1 MRHADH
7 KPLYRHTGVALLRA
21 AATPLSSAPDQW
33 PDLTDIASCRAWL
46 DQMWARDGLAAAVR
60 QASPS
65 LADRVD
71 AIRAGHTMSDKQL
84 RSATVSAVRYVL
96 RSIGRPT
103 PFGLFAGVAP
113 VTLAAVG
120 RVELRAGHRAAARVD
135 AQWLADIIT
144 RAEACPQ
151 LLERLYVTANDL
163 TVRRDD
169 RLELPQGTDRAR
181 VLCTSAILTAWQ
193 AAATPMRFG
202 DLIDKLANDFTTDR
216 LKVRD
221 SITALLVRP
230 GFLLTSLRAPFT
242 VTDPF
247 THVMTV
253 LHDANAAELPEIADL
268 LGELDAVH
276 AKLRHHNAH
285 TTSGAEQHEARA
297 ALINHMR
304 TLSPAGRTPIAA
316 DLLLDNTVE
325 LPIKVAQEMAAAA
338 SALLRTTR
346 HPAGDPA
353 WREYQAEFT
362 DRYGVGTLVPLLEV
376 VSPDAGL
383 GYPARFHGSLRSA
396 PAVALGPRDE
406 RLLAL
411 AWQAMAHGSRE
422 IVLSDNDL
430 AALTDPDFDERY
442 IPPHVELAARVHC
455 ASVDALNR
463 DEFTLTV
470 APARSAGTL
479 TSRFTPMATG
489 SGLAE
494 AYRALPAA
502 TEGALRA
509 QLSFGPKFVPAEN
522 VCRVPAY
529 LDHMIPLGEHRGHDD
544 PTTLIP
550 LEDLAV
556 CATRDRLYL
565 VSRSRRR
572 VVEPQVFH
580 ALALDKQPHPLARFL
595 AELPR
600 AFSASWYQ
608 FDWGPH
614 VTLPV
619 LPRVRYGRTVLS
631 PAQWRLSTTDLPP
644 EGTEPQGWC
653 ELLAAWRIRWNC
665 PDVVELRDA
674 DRTLRLSL
682 DEPVHAT
689 LLHNHLVKHGQ
700 AILYEATDVAD
711 YGWIDGHAHEIALPL
726 VTTRPAAPSPLHG
739 PLPEVTNQHGQLPGD
754 PGSTW
759 LTAKIHTHP
768 ERIDGILTTRLPQL
782 LKALPEGTA
791 WWFVRYHSRHE
802 TDHLRLRL
810 RPTAEYYAACT
821 IAVGEWAKRV
831 RQAGLITDVRFASYQ
846 PEIGR
851 YGHGAA
857 LEAAEDVFATDSQL
871 VAAML
876 RALPAKSVNATAL
889 AVANMV
895 GIVRGLL
902 GTPANAANWLIN
914 RAAPAVTIARDI
926 LDDAMRISVDQ
937 TALRQLPGWTESV
950 EQAWQARAET
960 LTTYRGHLHSG
971 TGVDINSSLESLLH
985 MHHNRAI
992 GINPDHERLCKRLT
1006 RHAALAWRAMHQ
1018 GGDSQ

>member
-1 MRHADH
+1 MRTADH

-21 AATPLSSAPDQW
+21 SATPLTSAPDQW
-33 PDLTDIASCRAWL
+33 PDLADIASCRAWL
-46 DQMWARDGLAAAVR
+46 DRMWARDGLAAAVR

-71 AIRAGHTMSDKQL
+71 AIQTGQAVSDKQV
-84 RSATVSAVRYVL
+84 RGATVSTVRYVL

-103 PFGLFAGVAP
+103 PFGLFAGVSP
-113 VTLAAVG
+113 VTLGPVG
-120 RVELRAGHRAAARVD
+120 RVEWRAGHRAVVRAD

-144 RAEACPQ
+144 RAESCPA
-151 LLERLYVTANDL
+151 LLERLHVTVNDL
-163 TVRRDD
+163 TVRRGD

-181 VLCTSAILTAWQ
+181 VLCTAAILAAWQ
-193 AAATPMRFG
+193 AAATPVRFG
-202 DLIDKLANDFTTDR
+202 DLIDKLAADFTTDR
-216 LKVRD
+216 LKVRN

-230 GFLLTSLRAPFT
+230 GFLLTNLRAPFT
-242 VTDPF
+242 VTDPLSHLL
-247 THVMTV
+247 TR
-253 LHDANAAELPEIADL
+253 LHDADAADLPEIADL
-268 LGELDAVH
+268 LRDLDAVH
-276 AKLRHHNAH
+276 TELGRHNAP
-285 TTSGAEQHEARA
+285 TTFGDEQHQART
-297 ALINHMR
+297 ALISHMR
-304 TLSPAGRTPIAA
+304 ALSPAGRTPIAA
-316 DLLLDNTVE
+316 DLLLDTTID
-325 LPIKVAQEMAAAA
+325 LPNVVAQEMAAAA

-346 HPAGDPA
+346 HPTGDPA

-376 VSPDAGL
+376 VSPETGL
-383 GYPARFHGSLRSA
+383 GYPARFHGSLRPA
-396 PAVALGPRDE
+396 PAVALGQRDE
-406 RLLAL
+406 RLLAM
-411 AWQAMAHGSRE
+411 AWQAMADGSRE
-422 IVLSDNDL
+422 IVLSHTDL
-430 AALTDPDFDERY
+430 AALTDPDLDERH
-442 IPPHVELAARVHC
+442 IPPHVELAARLHC
-455 ASVDALNR
+455 VGADALNR
-463 DEFTLTV
+463 GEFTLTV

-494 AYRALPAA
+494 VYRALPAA

-522 VCRVPAY
+522 VCRVPTY
-529 LDHMIPLGEHRGHDD
+529 LDHVIPLGEHRGHDD
-544 PTTLIP
+544 SATLIP
-550 LEDLAV
+550 LQDLAV

-614 VTLPV
+614 VTLPA

-631 PAQWRLSTTDLPP
+631 PAQWRLATTDLPQQ
-644 EGTEPQGWC
+644 GTDPQGRRD
-653 ELLAAWRIRWNC
+653 LLTAWRSRWNC

-674 DRTLRLSL
+674 DRTLRLRL

-689 LLHNHLVKHGQ
+689 LLHTHLVKHGQ
-700 AILYEATDVAD
+700 AILYEAADVAD
-711 YGWIDGHAHEIALPL
+711 YGWIGGHAHEIALPL
-726 VTTRPAAPSPLHG
+726 VTTRPAAPPPLHG

-754 PGSTW
+754 PGATW

-782 LKALPEGTA
+782 LNTLPDGTD

-810 RPTAEYYAACT
+810 RPTPEYYAACT
-821 IAVGEWAKRV
+821 IAVGKWTQRM
-831 RQAGLITDVRFASYQ
+831 RQAGLITDMRFTSYH

-857 LEAAEDVFATDSQL
+857 LDSAEDVFTADSRL
-871 VAAML
+871 VAALL
-876 RALPAKSVNATAL
+876 RALPATSVNPTAL
-889 AVANMV
+889 AVANMI

-902 GTPANAANWLIN
+902 GTPADAADWVTQ
-914 RAAPAVTIARDI
+914 RTAPAVTIARDL
-926 LDDAMRISVDQ
+926 LDETMRLSAHPGAV
-937 TALRQLPGWTESV
+937 RQLPGWTEPV
-950 EQAWQARAET
+950 EQAWQTRADA
-960 LTTYRGHLHSG
+960 LAAYRGHLHPG
-971 TGVDINSSLESLLH
+971 TGIDIDAVLASLLH
-985 MHHNRAI
+985 LHHNRAI
-992 GINPDHERLCKRLT
+992 GINPDHERLCERLT
-1006 RHAALAWRAMHQ
+1006 RHAALAWQARRP
-1018 GGDSQ
+1018 GGDPR